1 MRGRRRNAA
10 MRKATA
16 FQPLAILVLTLCVS
30 LCTACKADKGPRPEI
45 GPGGYDVVV
54 IGAGGGG
61 LSSAARLALQGMKV
75 LVIEQHDKV
84 GGYMTAF
91 ERDDYRFE
99 VSLHAMDG
107 LNEKGLNQRTF
118 TTLGIVDKV
127 KVIKLDPA
135 YTSVFPGITLD
146 VPADPEEY
154 LKVLQDTFPDEA
166 EGMAKLY
173 DTLETINTAMVLLKD
188 MTEGRSAGSVLWEF
202 IKHPSLLVPFFKY
215 WSTSASE
222 MLDDF
227 VQDERL
233 IAFITQLACFAGAE
247 PDRVSGAFF
256 AMMWNSYHFG
266 GFAYF
271 EGGSQAVSNAMAE
284 VIQENGGEILLNT
297 LATKIV
303 MEDGVAA
310 AVRTKDGKEFK
321 CRYVI
326 SNANVPDT
334 IDKLVGRE
342 HFPEEYVKNIDG
354 MEIGLSSLVVYLGVD
369 HDYSDSFPKG
379 VHSYFMNT
387 SYDQAL
393 NFKYYYEGVPEKSTY
408 GLINYTLVDP
418 TNAPEGKNVICLAT
432 IMPYDFKG
440 DWLQSLGYDKYVAL
454 KEEAA
459 RKLIKRSEQ
468 FLPGLSSHIEV
479 MEIGTPRTMER
490 YSLNPRGT
498 IFGWNNTPEQSMM
511 KRLPQE
517 TPIDNL
523 YLAGAWT
530 FPGGGQSS
538 VLVSGL
544 GTADMILK
552 REKQ

>member
-1 MRGRRRNAA
+1 MTGIRGNTGIRELV
-10 MRKATA
+10 A
-16 FQPLAILVLTLCVS
+16 FRPLAIVFLTLCVAF
-30 LCTACKADKGPRPEI
+30 CAGCKGDRGSRPEI

-61 LSSAARLALQGMKV
+61 LSSAARLALGGMKV

-91 ERDDYRFE
+91 ERGDYRFE

-107 LNEKGLNQRTF
+107 LDPHGLNRRTF
-118 TTLGIVDKV
+118 KQLGILDKV
-127 KVIKLDPA
+127 KPIRLDPA

-146 VPADPEEY
+146 VPADPKEY
-154 LKVLQDTFPDEA
+154 LKVLQETFPEEA
-166 EGMAKLY
+166 EGMGELY
-173 DTLETINTAMVLLKD
+173 ATLERINTSMVLLKD
-188 MTEGRSAGSVLWEF
+188 LAEGESAGGVLWEF
-202 IKHPSLLVPFFKY
+202 IRQPSLLWPLFKY
-215 WSTSASE
+215 WNSSASE

-227 VQDERL
+227 VHDERL

-247 PDRVSGAFF
+247 PDRVSGMFF

-284 VIQENGGEILLNT
+284 VIRENGGEILLNN
-297 LATKIV
+297 LVTKIV
-303 MEDGVAA
+303 MEDGVAV

-321 CRYVI
+321 CRYVV

-334 IDKLVGRE
+334 FNKLVGRE
-342 HFPEEYVKNIDG
+342 HFPEDYLKDVDG

-369 HDYSDSFPKG
+369 HDYRDSFPKG

-418 TNAPEGKNVICLAT
+418 SNAPEGKNVICLAT

-440 DWLQSLGYDKYVAL
+440 DWHESQGYDKYVAL

-459 RKLIKRSEQ
+459 MKLVKRSEQ

-479 MEIGTPRTMER
+479 MEVGTPRTMER

-511 KRLPQE
+511 NRLPQE

-530 FPGGGQSS
+530 FPGGGQSA

-544 GTADMILK
+544 GAAAMILD
-552 REKQ
+552 REK

>member
-1 MRGRRRNAA
+1 MRGKRGNAEIG
-10 MRKATA
+10 RLVA
-16 FQPLAILVLTLCVS
+16 FPPLAVLLLALCVS
-30 LCTACKADKGPRPEI
+30 FCTGCKGDKGPRPQI

-61 LSSAARLALQGMKV
+61 LSSAARMALGGMKV

-91 ERDDYRFE
+91 EREDYRFE

-107 LNEKGLNQRTF
+107 LGPNGLNQRTF
-118 TTLGIVDKV
+118 AQLGILDKV
-127 KVIKLDPA
+127 KRVKLDPA

-146 VPADPEEY
+146 VPADPKKY
-154 LKVLQDTFPDEA
+154 LKRLQETFPEEA

-173 DTLETINTAMVLLKD
+173 DALEKINTTMVLLKD
-188 MTEGRSAGSVLWEF
+188 LTEGQDVGGVLWKFIKQPSVLWPL
-202 IKHPSLLVPFFKY
+202 IKY
-215 WSTSASE
+215 WNASASE

-227 VQDERL
+227 IHDQRL

-247 PDRVSGAFF
+247 PDRVSGMFF

-266 GFAYF
+266 GFYYF
-271 EGGSQAVSNAMAE
+271 EGGSQAVSNALAE
-284 VIQENGGEILLNT
+284 VIRENGGEILLNT
-297 LATKIV
+297 LVTKIV
-303 MEDGVAA
+303 MENGVAV
-310 AVRTKDGKEFK
+310 AVQTKDGKEFK
-321 CRYVI
+321 CRYVV

-334 IDKLVGRE
+334 FFKLVGRE
-342 HFPEEYVKNIDG
+342 HFPEKYVKDIEG

-369 HDYSDSFPKG
+369 HDYRDRFPKG
-379 VHSYFMNT
+379 VHSYFIN
-387 SYDQAL
+387 SGYDQAL

-418 TNAPEGKNVICLAT
+418 GNAPEGKNVICMAT
-432 IMPYDFKG
+432 IMPYDYKG
-440 DWLQSLGYDKYVAL
+440 DWHKSQGYDKYVAL

-459 RKLIKRSEQ
+459 MKLIKRSEE

-479 MEIGTPRTMER
+479 MEVGTPRTMER

-498 IFGWNNTPEQSMM
+498 IFGWNNTPEQSIMN
-511 KRLPQE
+511 RLPQE

-530 FPGGGQSS
+530 FPGGGQSA

-544 GTADMILK
+544 GAAKLILD
-552 REKQ
+552 REK